1 MSTRT
6 MTTERLTNTQGEPF
20 RAVTWR
26 APSKAKAALVVHHG
40 LGEHAG
46 RYEMLAQ
53 GLGDLPVDVWGFDA
67 RGHGESV
74 GKRGDADGVEG
85 FAKDFDELL
94 PLVREKSGHD
104 DVIVYGHSMG
114 GAVVTWWAA
123 SRTVP
128 TFVKGL
134 VLSAPAI
141 TVPRSL
147 AINVKLAVGK
157 VLGKAFPTLTLDS
170 GLSPKG
176 ISSDPVEVE
185 RYKND
190 PLVHAKISA
199 RLGVSLTGEVE
210 DVILRAGRITTP
222 TLLFHGDAD
231 PIVSLDGTRKLAKGL
246 GTDDVKYEELR
257 GYMHE
262 PHHETKERR
271 ERVYAM
277 VREWVAGRI

>member
-6 MTTERLTNTQGEPF
+6 MQTERIFNKAGEPF
-20 RAVTWR
+20 RVVCWR
-26 APSKAKAALVVHHG
+26 APVPATAAIVLHHG

-53 GLGDLPVDVWGFDA
+53 GLASLPVDLWAYDA

-74 GKRGDADGVEG
+74 GKRGDADRVEG
-85 FAKDFDELL
+85 FARDFDEML
-94 PLVREKSGHD
+94 PLLKEKSGHER
-104 DVIVYGHSMG
+104 IFIYGHSMG
-114 GAVVTWWAA
+114 GAVVSWWAT
-123 SRTVP
+123 SRDVP
-128 TFVKGL
+128 GFVKGFI
-134 VLSAPAI
+134 LSAPAI

-147 AINVKLAVGK
+147 AINIKLAIGK
-157 VLGKAFPTLTLDS
+157 VLGRAMPTLTLGS

-185 RYKND
+185 RYKSD
-190 PLVHAKISA
+190 PLVHGKISA

-210 DVILRAGRITTP
+210 DVLLRAGRIHLP
-222 TLLFHGDAD
+222 SLIFHGDAD
-231 PIVSLDGTRKLAKGL
+231 PIVSVDGTRKLAQGL
-246 GTDDVKYEELR
+246 GTDDVRYEELR

-271 ERVYAM
+271 ERLFAI
-277 VREWVAGRI
+277 VREWLSPRL